1 MLNMALALA
10 LTPELT
16 FLIGLIAF
24 WVILYLIATVLHL
37 GKHGLDVKP
46 GYFMYRSDKLNSSI
60 DRIAKKKPFLWTI
73 LANIGV
79 ALSFGLMAFSL
90 YFLINNLVQFSQVG
104 QISYVAP
111 VVPGLTLSLIWLPF
125 FFFAAAV
132 VILPHEFAHGIVSR
146 LEDIPVLST
155 GVFAFLV
162 FFGAFVEPDEKAF
175 EKTSLIGRLR
185 MLSVGSATNLVTAI
199 LTTLLLLGLFAPPT
213 GILIH
218 ETIPN
223 GPVAQVGL
231 GQWDVVQAI
240 NGTKITSY
248 TAFYSY
254 MANVTPGEK
263 LTLTALHNNHVENV
277 TITTQSAPDN
287 SSRPIIGVQSS
298 WASYQPNRL
307 GLDQY
312 TGVNLYWTLF
322 WIYLIALSVAIF
334 NMLPLYPFDG
344 ERVLY
349 YPLERLVKKR
359 KRELRIALSGFTLG
373 LFALNTIIS
382 LWRYG
387 LFSI

>member
-1 MLNMALALA
+1 
-10 LTPELT
+10 
-16 FLIGLIAF
+16 
-24 WVILYLIATVLHL
+24 
-37 GKHGLDVKP
+37 
-46 GYFMYRSDKLNSSI
+46 
-60 DRIAKKKPFLWTI
+60 
-73 LANIGV
+73 
-79 ALSFGLMAFSL
+79 
-90 YFLINNLVQFSQVG
+90 
-104 QISYVAP
+104 
-111 VVPGLTLSLIWLPF
+111 
-125 FFFAAAV
+125 
-132 VILPHEFAHGIVSR
+132 
-146 LEDIPVLST
+146 
-155 GVFAFLV
+155 
-162 FFGAFVEPDEKAF
+162 
-175 EKTSLIGRLR
+175 

-218 ETIPN
+218 ETVPN
-223 GPVAQVGL
+223 GPVARVGL
-231 GQWDVVQAI
+231 GQWDVIQAI
-240 NGTKITSY
+240 NNTRVTSY
-248 TAFYSY
+248 ADFYEY
-254 MANVTPGEK
+254 MATVTPGQTLN
-263 LTLTALHNNHVENV
+263 LTVLHNNQIDNKI
-277 TITTQSAPDN
+277 ITTDRAPDN

-312 TGVNLYWTLF
+312 MGVNLYWTLF

-373 LFALNTIIS
+373 LFALNVIIS

>member
-1 MLNMALALA
+1 MALT

-16 FLIGLIAF
+16 FLIGLVAF
-24 WVILYLIATVLHL
+24 WVVLYLIALIFHL
-37 GKHGLDVKP
+37 DKHGLDVKP
-46 GYFMYRSDKLNSSI
+46 GYFMYKSDKLNSSI
-60 DRIAKKKPFLWTI
+60 DRLAKRKPFLWTV

-79 ALSFGLMAFSL
+79 ALSFGLMAYAL
-90 YFLINNLVQFSQVG
+90 YFLINNLVMFGQVG

-111 VVPGLTLSLIWLPF
+111 VIPGLTLSLIWLPF

-155 GVFAFLV
+155 GILAFVV

-199 LTTLLLLGLFAPPT
+199 LATLLLLGLFTAPT

-218 ETIPN
+218 ETIPG
-223 GPVAQVGL
+223 GPVAQAGL
-231 GQWDVVQAI
+231 GQWDAIQAI
-240 NGTKITSY
+240 NGTPITSY

-254 MANVTPGEK
+254 MAHVTPGEH
-263 LTLTALHNNHVENV
+263 LILTALHGNHVENV
-277 TITTQSAPDN
+277 TITTQPAPDN
-287 SSRPIIGVQSS
+287 SSRPIIGVQNS

-359 KRELRIALSGFTLG
+359 KKELRIGLSALTLG
-373 LFALNTIIS
+373 LFALNVILS